1 MASQPASHRFATRL
15 LTGPLTLSH
24 LVCAVPAFN
33 DLSLVLCHVAAS
45 LSASSGLR
53 AIVCNHFL
61 RVALGMVVAGSL
73 WRPHFNAKEVTEQL
87 ALVFTPAAISIVVLI
102 LLLCPGVVP

>member
-1 MASQPASHRFATRL
+1 M
-15 LTGPLTLSH
+15 
-24 LVCAVPAFN
+24 PAFS
-33 DLSLVLCHVAAS
+33 DLSLVLCQVVAS
-45 LSASSGLR
+45 LSATSGLR
-53 AIVCNHFL
+53 AMVCNHFL
-61 RVALGMVVAGSL
+61 IVDLGIVVAGSL